1 MARKILIIDDDAD
14 YTVTVTLL
22 LEKAGYQ
29 VQVAASGESGIKQ
42 AKAWKPDLVI
52 LDLLMQSRSEGFAV
66 SRKLAALPELKGTP
80 VVLITGVRKAF
91 HLPFA
96 LEPDPKWL
104 PVMKVLEK
112 PLPNDRLLQA
122 VAEVIGAAGS

>member
-1 MARKILIIDDDAD
+1 MTKKILIIDDDAD
-14 YTVTVTLL
+14 YTGSIIPS
-22 LEKAGYQ
+22 LEKVGYQ
-29 VQVAASGESGIKQ
+29 VQATTTGNDGVKQ

-52 LDLLMQSRSEGFAV
+52 LDLLMKSRNEGFAV
-66 SRKLAALPELKGTP
+66 SRKLAALPELKGKP

-104 PVMKVLEK
+104 PVTQVLEK
-112 PLPNDRLLQA
+112 PLPDGRLLQA
-122 VAEVIGAAGS
+122 VVDLLGAA

>member
-1 MARKILIIDDDAD
+1 MAKKILIIDDDAD
-14 YTVTVTLL
+14 HTGTVTTL

-29 VQVAASGESGIKQ
+29 VQVAASGNDGIKQ
-42 AKAWKPDLVI
+42 AKARKPDLVI
-52 LDLLMQSRSEGFAV
+52 LDLLMQSRTEGFAV

-104 PVMKVLEK
+104 PVTKVLEK
-112 PLPNDRLLQA
+112 PLQDGRLLQA
-122 VAEVIGAAGS
+122 VADAIGAA